1 MIFDNIRR
9 RRKPGGENANSPLTL
24 QGVDVEA
31 PPVQEIIGEINTAL
45 GDNNAGSSDSSAG
58 EVDTDDV
65 LDAVDRALAKAEQL
79 AQKLPSDRCRC

>member
-1 MIFDNIRR
+1 MIFDNIKR
-9 RRKPGGENANSPLTL
+9 RRKPGSENANSPLTL

-31 PPVQEIIGEINTAL
+31 PPVQEIVSGINNAL
-45 GDNNAGSSDSSAG
+45 GNNAGSNDSSTG

-65 LDAVDRALAKAEQL
+65 LDEVDRALAKAEQL

>member
-9 RRKPGGENANSPLTL
+9 RRKPGSENADSPLSL

-31 PPVQEIIGEINTAL
+31 PPVQEIVSEINQAL
-45 GDNNAGSSDSSAG
+45 GDNAGSSDSGTG
-58 EVDTDDV
+58 EVDTEDV

-79 AQKLPSDRCRC
+79 AQKLPKKNSCGC